1 MRIIWNLFLVVTGL
15 LMIVI
20 FPPLVLINIAL
31 YFVFKPKQQPQN
43 ITVVV
48 RDKD

>member
-1 MRIIWNLFLVVTGL
+1 MRIIWNLFLVVIGL
-15 LMIVI
+15 MCLVV
-20 FPPLVLINIAL
+20 FPPLALIPIVL